1 MPSYIMTVA
10 LCMKNYV
17 ISNTPRKSIRRQ
29 RRKDMPMPKAL
40 FNL

>member
-1 MPSYIMTVA
+1 MPNFIMTEE

-17 ISNTPRKSIRRQ
+17 ISNTPRKSIRKL

-40 FNL
+40 FNP